1 MVNNIK
7 KGKVSMEA
15 IVPSIEKF
23 LNVLWQENIE
33 LFSVKKKSITT
44 LRIEVSYL
52 QYREVIALVEDMI
65 GKVRI
70 ISKSGII
77 YTIKKIFNKKSLVAG
92 AFLFVGIVYYLSTY
106 VWSIEIVTENNLS
119 PFEVRRNLEKL
130 GIKSGMKKNNIDVYD
145 LEGKLEAANNEI
157 LWLRIRI
164 EGSTLKVLIKE
175 KVNPPELSEKQVG
188 DIIAERGGEIKR
200 IFVTSGT
207 PVVSPG
213 DIVNENDVLIQ
224 GVRGIDENMHEVP
237 AEGVVIANTFYEMSS
252 EVKINGSEFLRTKKQ
267 DSDIYVE
274 LFGRKIYFKKAI
286 NNFKY
291 YDKIEDKSKLI
302 DIVKYYEKEK
312 VEINIEEKDA
322 IDATCNKLQKSL
334 EKALSNDAKIVDKDI
349 TVNRIDDGKIVVKVI
364 FVVEQNIA
372 LVVNS

>member
-1 MVNNIK
+1 M
-7 KGKVSMEA
+7 
-15 IVPSIEKF
+15 
-23 LNVLWQENIE
+23 
-33 LFSVKKKSITT
+33 
-44 LRIEVSYL
+44 
-52 QYREVIALVEDMI
+52 
-65 GKVRI
+65 
-70 ISKSGII
+70 
-77 YTIKKIFNKKSLVAG
+77 
-92 AFLFVGIVYYLSTY
+92 
-106 VWSIEIVTENNLS
+106 
-119 PFEVRRNLEKL
+119 
-130 GIKSGMKKNNIDVYD
+130 
-145 LEGKLEAANNEI
+145 
-157 LWLRIRI
+157 
-164 EGSTLKVLIKE
+164 
-175 KVNPPELSEKQVG
+175 
-188 DIIAERGGEIKR
+188 
-200 IFVTSGT
+200 
-207 PVVSPG
+207 
-213 DIVNENDVLIQ
+213 
-224 GVRGIDENMHEVP
+224 RGIDENMHEVP